1 MLGILLGTF
10 TQIEAEACQPTIDML
25 VKKFA
30 GKHLPIAVTHK
41 IGHGT
46 DAKAIVIGAHLRLEK
61 IMNAAGAVAI
71 SFDYTRYSMNRNIV
85 LDYLV
90 YI

>member
-1 MLGILLGTF
+1 M
-10 TQIEAEACQPTIDML
+10 EAEACQPTMEML

-61 IMNAAGAVAI
+61 NNECGGGCC
-71 SFDYTRYSMNRNIV
+71 NK
-85 LDYLV
+85 L
-90 YI
+90 